1 MTWKFHNETRDK
13 EPQRDFKQLNKM
25 SVGQGLYKATDFSN
39 YRKSTDARVKVRKGK
54 NALPLY
60 IPEEEFRYGR
70 VNRPSTPI
78 HLVVGNCYGIEH

>member
-1 MTWKFHNETRDK
+1 
-13 EPQRDFKQLNKM
+13 M
-25 SVGQGLYKATDFSN
+25 SVNNGLYKSTEFSN
-39 YRKSTDARVKVRKGK
+39 YRKSTDARLKIKKGK

-78 HLVVGNCYGIEH
+78 HLIVGNCYGLEH